1 MSHISADHSGINE
14 EEEGGRRRFNSF
26 ALFPQVKQNSPG
38 KKRRLPVIPKE
49 IQNKKNAQSSTWTGP
64 GLPPSCPQESTTM
77 LSGAVGTRPEAW
89 VDLRNLSG
97 YFVVACS
104 RLCFA
109 DSRLPPPLPPL
120 PPVSSSSFLASP
132 FGRRACSGRTSDR
145 TGGRV
150 RACSSLPR
158 VQVLPLASPR
168 VPVVSRFFF
177 FF

>member
-1 MSHISADHSGINE
+1 
-14 EEEGGRRRFNSF
+14 
-26 ALFPQVKQNSPG
+26 
-38 KKRRLPVIPKE
+38 
-49 IQNKKNAQSSTWTGP
+49 
-64 GLPPSCPQESTTM
+64 M

-177 FF
+177 FFLRRRVESRARTSPKWLECVSSRQSDWFQGFFFFFFC